1 MTDGWE
7 WRRGGETPAPARP
20 PGAEAPPAGPPTMP
34 ASGSAP
40 TAGSP
45 ATGPAPGVGVPYAGP
60 PAIWPAPTASG
71 SGAAGASPWWSDALR
86 DPWRDPAA
94 PVAVVVPGVVAAG
107 TEPEPVTDPDAPG
120 RPTLRHLLLIPVLTA
135 LLAGTLGGALGYAF
149 AVRGG
154 AGGTVLGA
162 EAAEPPL
169 LAQRKPESLA
179 GIAER
184 VLPSVVTVRVSS
196 LGGTSEGSGFIASAE
211 GHVITNDHVVAGG
224 SGKASVVF
232 NDGTSASATVVGQD
246 PESDIAVIKV
256 NRTGLR
262 PAEFGDSDA
271 LAVGDP
277 VLAIGSPLSLAN
289 TVTAGIVS
297 ALDRTMQ
304 AGEPGG
310 PVRYYAAIQTDAAVN
325 HGNSGG
331 PLVDGAGRVVGVN
344 STIKSLVG
352 EGQEA
357 GNIGLAFAIPINQAK
372 RVTQDI
378 IGTGKAR
385 RTVIGAQVGGPG
397 AGASGGV
404 RLAAVEPSGPAAGAG
419 LKVGDVILKL
429 NGRPMTEPTD
439 LIALVRKFA
448 PGSVVTVEFR
458 RGAAR
463 QNTSVTLAADAK

>member
-1 MTDGWE
+1 MGGTDVTDGWD
-7 WRRGGETPAPARP
+7 WRRPGEASAPGGP
-20 PGAEAPPAGPPTMP
+20 PGAGTPPA
-34 ASGSAP
+34 
-40 TAGSP
+40 
-45 ATGPAPGVGVPYAGP
+45 
-60 PAIWPAPTASG
+60 
-71 SGAAGASPWWSDALR
+71 SGAAGSAGDGTASPWWSDALA

-94 PVAVVVPGVVAAG
+94 PAAVVVPAAIDTG
-107 TEPEPVTDPDAPG
+107 TQPEPVTDPDAPG
-120 RPTLRHLLLIPVLTA
+120 RPALRQLLLIPLVTA

-154 AGGTVLGA
+154 AGAGTVLGA
-162 EAAEPPL
+162 DPAQPPG

-179 GIAER
+179 GVAER

-196 LGGTSEGSGFIASAE
+196 LGGTSEGSGFVVSAD

-224 SGKASVVF
+224 TGKASVVF
-232 NDGTSASATVVGQD
+232 NDGSSAPATVIGQD
-246 PESDIAVIKV
+246 PESDVAVIKV
-256 NRTGLR
+256 DRTGLR
-262 PAEFGDSDA
+262 PVEFGDSEA

-331 PLVDGAGRVVGVN
+331 PLVDAAGRVVGVN
-344 STIKSLVG
+344 STIKSLVSD
-352 EGQEA
+352 GQEA

-397 AGASGGV
+397 AGVAGGGV
-404 RLAAVEPSGPAAGAG
+404 RLASVEPSGPAAGAG
-419 LKVGDVILKL
+419 LKAGDVILRL
-429 NGRPMTEPTD
+429 NGRPMSEPPD

-448 PGSVVTVEFR
+448 PGSVVTVEYR
-458 RGAAR
+458 RGSSR
-463 QNTSVTLAADAK
+463 QNASVTLAADAK

>member
-1 MTDGWE
+1 VVI
-7 WRRGGETPAPARP
+7 PAP
-20 PGAEAPPAGPPTMP
+20 PGG
-34 ASGSAP
+34 
-40 TAGSP
+40 
-45 ATGPAPGVGVPYAGP
+45 
-60 PAIWPAPTASG
+60 
-71 SGAAGASPWWSDALR
+71 GA
-86 DPWRDPAA
+86 
-94 PVAVVVPGVVAAG
+94 
-107 TEPEPVTDPDAPG
+107 EPEPVSDPDAPG
-120 RPTLRHLLLIPVLTA
+120 RPRLRQLLLIPLITA
-135 LLAGTLGGALGYAF
+135 LLAGALGGALGYAF

-154 AGGTVLGA
+154 AGAGTVLGA
-162 EAAEPPL
+162 RPAEAPA

-179 GIAER
+179 GVAER

-196 LGGTSEGSGFIASAE
+196 LGGTSEGSGFIASAD

-224 SGKASVVF
+224 TGKASVIF
-232 NDGTSASATVVGQD
+232 NDGTTAPATLVGQD

-256 NRTGLR
+256 ARTGLR
-262 PAEFGDSDA
+262 PVEFGDSDG

-277 VLAIGSPLSLAN
+277 VLAFGSPLSLAN

-344 STIKSLVG
+344 STIKSLVAD
-352 EGQEA
+352 GQEA

-385 RTVIGAQVGGPG
+385 RTVIGAQVGVTSSGPG
-397 AGASGGV
+397 EGV
-404 RLAAVEPSGPAAGAG
+404 RLSAVEPSGPAAGAG
-419 LKVGDVILKL
+419 LKAGDVILRL
-429 NGRPMTEPTD
+429 NGRPMSDPTD

-448 PGSVVTVEFR
+448 PGSVVTVEYR
-458 RGAAR
+458 RGSDR
-463 QNTSVTLAADAK
+463 QNASVTLAADAK

>member
-1 MTDGWE
+1 MTDGWD
-7 WRRGGETPAPARP
+7 WRRPGDAATPAGTPGPGTA
-20 PGAEAPPAGPPTMP
+20 PGAGAP
-34 ASGSAP
+34 GSA
-40 TAGSP
+40 G
-45 ATGPAPGVGVPYAGP
+45 
-60 PAIWPAPTASG
+60 
-71 SGAAGASPWWSDALR
+71 GAASPWWSDALA

-94 PVAVVVPGVVAAG
+94 PAAVVVPAQVDAG
-107 TEPEPVTDPDAPG
+107 TQPEPVTDPDAPG
-120 RPTLRHLLLIPVLTA
+120 RPVFRHLVLIPLVTA
-135 LLAGTLGGALGYAF
+135 LLAGALGGALGYAF

-154 AGGTVLGA
+154 VGPSTVLGA
-162 EAAEPPL
+162 DPGQAPG

-179 GIAER
+179 GVAER

-196 LGGTSEGSGFIASAE
+196 LGGTSEGSGFIVSSD

-224 SGKASVVF
+224 TGKASVVF
-232 NDGTSASATVVGQD
+232 NDGTSAPATLVGQD
-246 PESDIAVIKV
+246 PESDIAVMKV
-256 NRTGLR
+256 DRTGLR
-262 PAEFGDSDA
+262 PVEFGDSDA

-344 STIKSLVG
+344 STIKSLVS

-397 AGASGGV
+397 AGVAGGGV
-404 RLAAVEPSGPAAGAG
+404 RLAAVEPAGPAADAG
-419 LKVGDVILKL
+419 LRTGDVILRL
-429 NGRPMTEPTD
+429 NGRPMSEPSD

-448 PGSVVTVEFR
+448 PGSVVTVEYR
-458 RGAAR
+458 RGSTR
-463 QNTSVTLAADAK
+463 QNASVTLAADAK

>member
-1 MTDGWE
+1 MTDGWD
-7 WRRGGETPAPARP
+7 WRQ
-20 PGAEAPPAGPPTMP
+20 PGASGVPAGPPGP
-34 ASGSAP
+34 GQSP
-40 TAGSP
+40 AGSP
-45 ATGPAPGVGVPYAGP
+45 ATPGQGGPAP
-60 PAIWPAPTASG
+60 
-71 SGAAGASPWWSDALR
+71 ASPWWSDALA
-86 DPWRDPAA
+86 DPWRDPNA
-94 PVAVVVPGVVAAG
+94 PAAVVIPAGPIPG

-120 RPTLRHLLLIPVLTA
+120 RPKLHQMMLIPLVAA

-154 AGGTVLGA
+154 AAGTALGA
-162 EAAEPPL
+162 APGAVPT
-169 LAQRKPESLA
+169 LAQRPPDSLA
-179 GIAER
+179 GVAGR
-184 VLPSVVTVRVSS
+184 VLPSVVTVRVAG
-196 LGGTSEGSGFIASAE
+196 LGGTSEGSGFIVSAE

-224 SGKASVVF
+224 TGKASVIF
-232 NDGTSASATVVGQD
+232 NDGSSAPATLVGQD

-256 NRTGLR
+256 SRTGLR
-262 PAEFGDSDA
+262 PIEFGDSDA

-310 PVRYYAAIQTDAAVN
+310 PTRYYAAIQTDAAVN

-331 PLVDGAGRVVGVN
+331 PLVDAAGRVIGVN
-344 STIKSLVG
+344 STIKSLVAD
-352 EGQEA
+352 GQEA

-372 RVTQDI
+372 RITQDI

-397 AGASGGV
+397 SGTGGSGV
-404 RLAAVEPSGPAAGAG
+404 RLGAVEPTGPAAGAG
-419 LKVGDVILKL
+419 LRAGDVILKL

-439 LIALVRKFA
+439 LIALVRKYA
-448 PGSVVTVEFR
+448 PGSVVTVEYR
-458 RGAAR
+458 RGSTQ
-463 QNTSVTLAADAK
+463 QNASVTLAADAK

>member
-1 MTDGWE
+1 MGGVPAVGPSAGW
-7 WRRGGETPAPARP
+7 PV
-20 PGAEAPPAGPPTMP
+20 
-34 ASGSAP
+34 P
-40 TAGSP
+40 TAG
-45 ATGPAPGVGVPYAGP
+45 ATG
-60 PAIWPAPTASG
+60 T
-71 SGAAGASPWWSDALR
+71 AGASPWWSDALA

-94 PVAVVVPGVVAAG
+94 PAAVVVPGVVAAG
-107 TEPEPVTDPDAPG
+107 TEPEPVSDPDAPG
-120 RPTLRHLLLIPVLTA
+120 RPRLRHLLLIPVITA
-135 LLAGTLGGALGYAF
+135 LLAGALGGALGYAL

-154 AGGTVLGA
+154 VGGGVVLGGAPA
-162 EAAEPPL
+162 EAPA

-179 GIAER
+179 SVAER

-196 LGGTSEGSGFIASAE
+196 LGGTSEGSGFIATAD

-224 SGKASVVF
+224 TGKASVVF
-232 NDGTSASATVVGQD
+232 NDGSTAPATIVGQD

-256 NRTGLR
+256 SRTGLR
-262 PAEFGDSDA
+262 PVEFGDSDS

-297 ALDRTMQ
+297 AVDRTMQ

-310 PVRYYAAIQTDAAVN
+310 PMRYYAAIQTDAAVN

-344 STIKSLVG
+344 STIKSLVA

-372 RVTQDI
+372 RVTQEI

-385 RTVIGAQVGGPG
+385 RTVIGARAEGPTGAAGGG
-397 AGASGGV
+397 L
-404 RLAAVEPSGPAAGAG
+404 RLAEVEPSGPADSAG
-419 LKVGDVILKL
+419 LKVGDVILKI

-439 LIALVRKFA
+439 LTALVRKFA
-448 PGSVVTVEFR
+448 PGSVVSVEFR
-458 RGAAR
+458 RGSAR

>member
-1 MTDGWE
+1 MTDGWD
-7 WRRGGETPAPARP
+7 WRQPGGSPT
-20 PGAEAPPAGPPTMP
+20 PAGPP
-34 ASGSAP
+34 
-40 TAGSP
+40 SP
-45 ATGPAPGVGVPYAGP
+45 AYP
-60 PAIWPAPTASG
+60 PPAPTAPHG
-71 SGAAGASPWWSDALR
+71 TGTTSPWWSDALA

-94 PVAVVVPGVVAAG
+94 PAAVVVPAAPGPG

-120 RPTLRHLLLIPVLTA
+120 RLSLRQLLLIPLITA
-135 LLAGTLGGALGYAF
+135 LLAGGLGGALGYAF

-154 AGGTVLGA
+154 AGAGTVLGA
-162 EAAEPPL
+162 DPQAPG

-179 GIAER
+179 GVAER
-184 VLPSVVTVRVSS
+184 VLPSVVTVRVSG
-196 LGGTSEGSGFIASAE
+196 LGGTSEGSGFIASAD

-224 SGKASVVF
+224 NGKASVVF
-232 NDGTSASATVVGQD
+232 NDGSSAAGTLVGQD

-256 NRTGLR
+256 ARTGLR
-262 PAEFGDSDA
+262 PVEFGDSDA

-331 PLVDGAGRVVGVN
+331 PLVDGAGRVIGVN
-344 STIKSLVG
+344 STIKSLVAD
-352 EGQEA
+352 GQEA

-372 RVTQDI
+372 RITQDI

-397 AGASGGV
+397 AASGNGV
-404 RLAAVEPSGPAAGAG
+404 RLVTVEPSGPAADAG
-419 LKVGDVILKL
+419 LRAGDVILKL

-448 PGSVVTVEFR
+448 PGSVVTVEYR
-458 RGAAR
+458 RGSDRLNA
-463 QNTSVTLAADAK
+463 SVTLAADAK

>member
-1 MTDGWE
+1 MA
-7 WRRGGETPAPARP
+7 APY
-20 PGAEAPPAGPPTMP
+20 
-34 ASGSAP
+34 
-40 TAGSP
+40 AGSP
-45 ATGPAPGVGVPYAGP
+45 APG
-60 PAIWPAPTASG
+60 G
-71 SGAAGASPWWSDALR
+71 SGVDASPWWSDALA

-94 PVAVVVPGVVAAG
+94 PAAVVVPAVVAAG
-107 TEPEPVTDPDAPG
+107 TEPEPVTDPDAAQG
-120 RPTLRHLLLIPVLTA
+120 RPALRHLLLIPLITA
-135 LLAGTLGGALGYAF
+135 LLAGALGGALGYAF

-154 AGGTVLGA
+154 AGTSVLGQ
-162 EAAEPPL
+162 EAAQPPA

-179 GIAER
+179 GVAER

-196 LGGTSEGSGFIASAE
+196 LGGTSEGSGFVASAD
-211 GHVITNDHVVAGG
+211 GHVITNDHVLAGG

-232 NDGTSASATVVGQD
+232 NDGSTAPATVVGQD

-256 NRTGLR
+256 SRSGLR
-262 PAEFGDSDA
+262 PVEFGNSDA

-277 VLAIGSPLSLAN
+277 VLAVGSPLSLAN

-344 STIKSLVG
+344 STIKSLVA

-397 AGASGGV
+397 AGAGGGV

-419 LKVGDVILKL
+419 LRVGDVILKL

-458 RGAAR
+458 RGSDR

>member
-1 MTDGWE
+1 MTDGWD
-7 WRRGGETPAPARP
+7 WRQPGGTPAPA
-20 PGAEAPPAGPPTMP
+20 GPPAGATPVGPPT
-34 ASGSAP
+34 AP
-40 TAGSP
+40 HG
-45 ATGPAPGVGVPYAGP
+45 APGG
-60 PAIWPAPTASG
+60 TT
-71 SGAAGASPWWSDALR
+71 SPWWSDALA
-86 DPWRDPAA
+86 DPWRDPYAPAA
-94 PVAVVVPGVVAAG
+94 VLIPGAPDAG
-107 TEPEPVTDPDAPG
+107 AGPEPVSDPDAPG
-120 RPTLRHLLLIPVLTA
+120 RPKLRQLLLVPLITA
-135 LLAGTLGGALGYAF
+135 LLAGSLGGALGYAF

-154 AGGTVLGA
+154 AGGGVALGA
-162 EAAEPPL
+162 RPAEAPG
-169 LAQRKPESLA
+169 LAQRRPESLA
-179 GIAER
+179 GVAEK

-196 LGGTSEGSGFIASAE
+196 LGGVSEGSGFIVSAD
-211 GHVITNDHVVAGG
+211 GHVITNDHVV
-224 SGKASVVF
+224 SGATGRASVVF
-232 NDGTSASATVVGQD
+232 NDGSTAPATVVGQD

-256 NRTGLR
+256 SRTGLR
-262 PAEFGDSDA
+262 PVEFGDSDA

-331 PLVDGAGRVVGVN
+331 PLVDSAGRVIGVN
-344 STIKSLVG
+344 STIKSLVA

-372 RVTQDI
+372 RITQDI

-385 RTVIGAQVGGPG
+385 RTVIGAQVGGAGTVTGG
-397 AGASGGV
+397 AGV

-419 LKVGDVILKL
+419 LKAGDVILKL

-448 PGSVVTVEFR
+448 PGSVVTVEYR
-458 RGAAR
+458 RGSAR

>member
-1 MTDGWE
+1 MGGTNVTDGWD
-7 WRRGGETPAPARP
+7 WRR
-20 PGAEAPPAGPPTMP
+20 PGDASASAAPPA
-34 ASGSAP
+34 
-40 TAGSP
+40 AG
-45 ATGPAPGVGVPYAGP
+45 GP
-60 PAIWPAPTASG
+60 PAATPGHP
-71 SGAAGASPWWSDALR
+71 ASPWWSDALA

-94 PVAVVVPGVVAAG
+94 PAAVVVPLANNAG
-107 TEPEPVTDPDAPG
+107 TEPEPVSDPDAPG
-120 RPTLRHLLLIPVLTA
+120 RPRLRQLLLIPLVTA
-135 LLAGTLGGALGYAF
+135 LLAGALGGALGYAL

-154 AGGTVLGA
+154 VAGGTVLGA
-162 EAAEPPL
+162 EPGQAPA
-169 LAQRKPESLA
+169 LAQRRPESLA
-179 GIAER
+179 AVAER
-184 VLPSVVTVRVSS
+184 VLPSVVTIRVSS
-196 LGGTSEGSGFIASAE
+196 LGGTSEGSGFIASAD

-224 SGKASVVF
+224 TGRASVIF
-232 NDGTSASATVVGQD
+232 SDGTSAPAKLVGQD

-256 NRTGLR
+256 ERSGLR
-262 PAEFGDSDA
+262 AVEFGDSDA

-277 VLAIGSPLSLAN
+277 VLAIGSPLSLTN

-331 PLVDGAGRVVGVN
+331 PLVDSAGRVIGVN
-344 STIKSLVG
+344 STIKSLVS

-385 RTVIGAQVGGPG
+385 RTVIGAQVGGPNAAVPG
-397 AGASGGV
+397 GGV
-404 RLAAVEPSGPAAGAG
+404 RLESVEPSGPAEAAG
-419 LKVGDVILKL
+419 LRAGDVVMRL
-429 NGRPMTEPTD
+429 NGRPMTEPSD

-448 PGSVVTVEFR
+448 PGSVVTVEYR
-458 RGAAR
+458 RGSSR
-463 QNTSVTLAADAK
+463 QNASVTLAADAK

>member
-1 MTDGWE
+1 MGGTDVTDGWD
-7 WRRGGETPAPARP
+7 WRRPGDAPA
-20 PGAEAPPAGPPTMP
+20 APPA
-34 ASGSAP
+34 
-40 TAGSP
+40 
-45 ATGPAPGVGVPYAGP
+45 TGAPGNRGP
-60 PAIWPAPTASG
+60 
-71 SGAAGASPWWSDALR
+71 SPWWSDALA

-94 PVAVVVPGVVAAG
+94 PAAVVVPAPGSGG
-107 TEPEPVTDPDAPG
+107 TDPEPVSDPDAPG
-120 RPTLRHLLLIPVLTA
+120 RPRLRQLLLVPLITA
-135 LLAGTLGGALGYAF
+135 LLAGALGGALGYGL

-154 AGGTVLGA
+154 AGAGTVLGA
-162 EAAEPPL
+162 DPGEAPA
-169 LAQRKPESLA
+169 LAQRRPESFA
-179 GIAER
+179 GVAER

-196 LGGTSEGSGFIASAE
+196 LGGTSEGSGFIASAD

-224 SGKASVVF
+224 TGRASVIF
-232 NDGTSASATVVGQD
+232 NDGTSAPAKLVGQD

-256 NRTGLR
+256 ERSGLR
-262 PAEFGDSDA
+262 PVEFGDSDA

-331 PLVDGAGRVVGVN
+331 PLVDAAGRVVGVN
-344 STIKSLVG
+344 STIKSLVSD
-352 EGQEA
+352 GQEA

-385 RTVIGAQVGGPG
+385 RTVIGAQVGGPNAAVPG
-397 AGASGGV
+397 GGV
-404 RLAAVEPSGPAAGAG
+404 RLASVEPSGPAAEAG
-419 LKVGDVILKL
+419 LRAGDVILRL
-429 NGRPMTEPTD
+429 NGRPMTEPSD

-448 PGSVVTVEFR
+448 PGSVVTVEYR
-458 RGAAR
+458 RGSAR
-463 QNTSVTLAADAK
+463 QNASVTLAADAK

>member
-1 MTDGWE
+1 MTDGWD
-7 WRRGGETPAPARP
+7 WRRPGDAPA
-20 PGAEAPPAGPPTMP
+20 APPATGDPGNRGP
-34 ASGSAP
+34 
-40 TAGSP
+40 
-45 ATGPAPGVGVPYAGP
+45 
-60 PAIWPAPTASG
+60 
-71 SGAAGASPWWSDALR
+71 SPWWSDALA

-94 PVAVVVPGVVAAG
+94 PAAVVVPAPASGG
-107 TEPEPVTDPDAPG
+107 TDPEPVSDPDAPG
-120 RPTLRHLLLIPVLTA
+120 RPRLRQLLLVPLITA
-135 LLAGTLGGALGYAF
+135 LLAGALGGALGYGL

-154 AGGTVLGA
+154 AGAGTVLGA
-162 EAAEPPL
+162 DPGEAPA
-169 LAQRKPESLA
+169 LAQRRPESFA
-179 GIAER
+179 GVAER

-196 LGGTSEGSGFIASAE
+196 LGGTSEGSGFIASAD

-224 SGKASVVF
+224 TGRASVIF
-232 NDGTSASATVVGQD
+232 NDGTSAPAKLVGQD

-256 NRTGLR
+256 ERSGLR
-262 PAEFGDSDA
+262 PVEFGDSDA

-331 PLVDGAGRVVGVN
+331 PLVDAAGRVVGVN
-344 STIKSLVG
+344 STIKSLVSD
-352 EGQEA
+352 GQEA

-385 RTVIGAQVGGPG
+385 RTVIGAQVGGPNAAVPG
-397 AGASGGV
+397 GGV
-404 RLAAVEPSGPAAGAG
+404 RLASVEPSVRPPRRGCGPA
-419 LKVGDVILKL
+419 
-429 NGRPMTEPTD
+429 T
-439 LIALVRKFA
+439 
-448 PGSVVTVEFR
+448 
-458 RGAAR
+458 
-463 QNTSVTLAADAK
+463 

>member
-1 MTDGWE
+1 MTDGWD

-20 PGAEAPPAGPPTMP
+20 PGAEAP
-34 ASGSAP
+34 S
-40 TAGSP
+40 AGSP
-45 ATGPAPGVGVPYAGP
+45 TTPGARGVSAAPPET
-60 PAIWPAPTASG
+60 WPAPNAASGG
-71 SGAAGASPWWSDALR
+71 SGAAGASPWWSDALS

-94 PVAVVVPGVVAAG
+94 PTAVVVPGIVAAG

-120 RPTLRHLLLIPVLTA
+120 RPTLRHLLLIPVITA

-154 AGGTVLGA
+154 AAGTVLGA
-162 EAAEPPL
+162 EPAQPPA

-179 GIAER
+179 GVAER
-184 VLPSVVTVRVSS
+184 VLPSVVTVRVSN
-196 LGGTSEGSGFIASAE
+196 LGGTSEGSGFIASAD

-224 SGKASVVF
+224 SGKASVIF
-232 NDGTSASATVVGQD
+232 NDGSSAAATVVGQD

-256 NRTGLR
+256 SRSGLR
-262 PAEFGDSDA
+262 PVEFGDSDA

-344 STIKSLVG
+344 STIKSLVA

-419 LKVGDVILKL
+419 LRVGDVILKL

-458 RGAAR
+458 RGADR